1 MAGHDEMGGHQSAAR
16 RGEATEEGLGHGERW
31 VGQHSKRPAGES
43 QIGGIGLHDDDA
55 GSTET
60 LPEVTGT
67 LRMALD
73 GDDPRSAVE
82 QGTGQRAA
90 PGADVEDELT
100 GTDRRV
106 ADEPEGP
113 VPIELVPSPLWRGFP
128 GHGGP
133 SSACPREKAS
143 PHMK

>member
-16 RGEATEEGLGHGERW
+16 RGEATKEGLGHGERW
-31 VGQHSKRPAGES
+31 VGQHSERPAGES
-43 QIGGIGLHDDDA
+43 QVGGIGLHDDDA

-73 GDDPRSAVE
+73 GDDPRRRSSSRGPVSAPV
-82 QGTGQRAA
+82 

-100 GTDRRV
+100 GTDAAS

-113 VPIELVPSPLWRGFP
+113 VPIELVPSPLGRGFP

-133 SSACPREKAS
+133 SSACPRKKAS
-143 PHMK
+143 HPT